1 MAELKL
7 VNVAKSFGSTQVVR
21 DLSVTFPD
29 RTFVSL
35 LGPSGCGKS
44 TTLNMIAGLEKVDA
58 GQVVLEGVDITS
70 WAPHER
76 RMAMVFQ
83 NYALYPHMDVYGNLA
98 FSLKLAKRPK
108 AEIDKRIRE
117 VAEMLEIGELLK
129 RRVGQ
134 LSGGQQQRV
143 ALARALVK
151 EPMVFLFDEPLSNLD
166 AALRNRTRIEIKKL
180 HLQVAAT
187 SIFVTHDQEEAMM
200 LSDLIV
206 VMRKGD
212 VEQIGSP
219 AEIYRRPANKYVAS
233 FVGNPQMN
241 LLDLTVA
248 TSDERLMVDGLER
261 PLGWTIADVGV
272 ADIAARTPVTLG
284 IRSEDLRVISAEQR
298 GLDSFSGV
306 VTLVEPRG
314 ADSYV
319 EVAAGAHQLT
329 VRIEPEFTP
338 ALGETLHLQVP
349 AGNLHLFDQA
359 TGHRLN

>member
-1 MAELKL
+1 MAELQL

-58 GQVVLEGVDITS
+58 GRVVLEREEITT

-76 RMAMVFQ
+76 QMAMVFQ

-108 AEIDKRIRE
+108 AEIDQRIRS

-151 EPMVFLFDEPLSNLD
+151 EPKVFLFDEPLSNLD

-180 HLQVAAT
+180 HQQVQAT

-206 VMRKGD
+206 VMRSGD

-219 AEIYRRPANKYVAS
+219 AEIYRRPANRYVAS

-241 LLDLTVA
+241 LFDV
-248 TSDERLMVDGLER
+248 
-261 PLGWTIADVGV
+261 TIAATDSEIAVDSVDLPVRWSAADV
-272 ADIAARTPVTLG
+272 AARLPDSTARVTIG
-284 IRSEDLRVISAEQR
+284 VRSEDLRIVPD
-298 GLDSFSGV
+298 GGSGGDIFAGT

-319 EVAAGAHQLT
+319 EVAAGAVQLT
-329 VRIEPEFTP
+329 VRIEPELTP
-338 ALGETLHLQVP
+338 ALGATLRVQVP
-349 AGNLHLFDQA
+349 ANRLHLFDQA
-359 TGHRLN
+359 SGARLN